1 LTENIQVI
9 DFGEAFFTKDP
20 PTKMLNTPLNFLAP
34 EALFELKASERSDD
48 WALACLIYMIQ
59 AGKPLFQIAGF
70 GTIDEYIPQ
79 LVQVLGPLPDEWQR
93 IFFDE
98 DGMPYRAEREDREP
112 KHKNA
117 PEEEEEDEGPE
128 PLPVIELVRRIE
140 LENEDDVPETLKDGG
155 GNATEIRTDNGH
167 GAEIEGEEPATYS
180 RPRDSKER
188 DRWNYTEATD
198 GENGHDETTEEG
210 PPKKKKR
217 TGRPRISEDETA
229 CLHDLLSKVI
239 RYNPEERISTS
250 QIASH
255 EWFVRDFYDSKTQ

>member
-1 LTENIQVI
+1 MI

-34 EALFELKASERSDD
+34 EALFELKAGERSDD
-48 WALACLIYMIQ
+48 WALACLIYMIR
-59 AGKPLFQIAGF
+59 AGKPLFQIVGF
-70 GTIDEYIPQ
+70 GTIDEFIPQ
-79 LVQVLGPLPDEWQR
+79 LMQVLGPLPDEWQR

-98 DGMPYRAEREDREP
+98 DGIPYHVEREDSEP

-117 PEEEEEDEGPE
+117 PEEEEEEGPE
-128 PLPVIELVRRIE
+128 WLPVIELVRRIE
-140 LENEDDVPETLKDGG
+140 VENEDDDAETLKDGSG
-155 GNATEIRTDNGH
+155 GTSEFSAQNGH
-167 GAEIEGEEPATYS
+167 GAEIEGEEPATYLK
-180 RPRDSKER
+180 PRDSKER
-188 DRWNYTEATD
+188 DRWNYMEPTD
-198 GENGHDETTEEG
+198 DENGHDETTEEG

-217 TGRPRISEDETA
+217 TDRPRISEDEVA

-255 EWFVRDFYDSKTQ
+255 EWFTRDFYNSKTQ